1 MKWPDKLNLCKNCSG
16 TTLTPWFKNKLEEFV
31 DMDYPYS
38 SFRPSLLVCARK
50 DLCPDCAKKVIECAD
65 RINEWKPETKVP
77 DEASESGINDE
88 TEFQSALSTFAD
100 LLFGKGER

>member
-1 MKWPDKLNLCKNCSG
+1 MRWPNELNLCKDCKRHSC
-16 TTLTPWFKNKLEEFV
+16 PRWFLNKIEEWE

-38 SFRPSLLVCARK
+38 SFRPSLLVIARK
-50 DLCPDCAKKVIECAD
+50 TLCPDCAKKVIECAD